1 MRRKI
6 SMVLALIMVI
16 TAGCSSGRI
25 SSANNNVKKSM
36 TKEEAEIKLHNKLEK
51 ISSNVESV
59 NYQEHR
65 DLGDGK
71 EEFDNLFN
79 ELPDASTEYPNTVDG
94 KGQINIEIASSTEK
108 STNKDNDDAL
118 NEIAAKFNSQGFE
131 VNGKTISV
139 SITPITSGDAI
150 DYIKTGKKV
159 WDVYTPSNQ
168 YWGRVLESEG
178 VTVNLI
184 SDRMAGNT
192 AGLVFEKNA
201 YKTFTDE
208 YGEATIGAVIQA
220 VKDGNLSFGY
230 TNPYPSSTGINFLIE
245 LLHSADAANIL
256 SENAKQSLID
266 FSKNIDLIAYST
278 IQMTQSARKG
288 SVKAFVYEHQKF
300 VNTPELKDYIFIPFG
315 IRHDNPVYAIG
326 DLGDEKMQVVD
337 KFFEYCMTSESQSIF
352 TKKGFNQKE
361 SESYAGAMHDING
374 TTILAAQR
382 LWKSE
387 KNQSEIMLI
396 PIIDISGSMEGEINI
411 IKETLYSLTESIGEQ
426 HHVGLVSY
434 DTDVYINLPVG
445 RFDMKW
451 KSYYRG
457 ALNTLRPGSA
467 TATNNALLVALDMAL
482 DYKESHPEV
491 RPVLILMSDGAQNE
505 GYSLGEVEDI
515 ISGLGITIHTIGYN
529 QDLDTLR
536 TIANL
541 NESVYISAKT
551 DNVLYKLKSFFNA
564 EL

>member
-1 MRRKI
+1 MRRRI
-6 SMVLALIMVI
+6 SVVLALIMVM
-16 TAGCSSGRI
+16 TAGCSSTDPAG
-25 SSANNNVKKSM
+25 SGVKKSIS
-36 TKEEAEIKLHNKLEK
+36 KEEAEIKLHNKLEK
-51 ISSNVESV
+51 LSSNVEAV
-59 NYQEHR
+59 NYLDYR

-71 EEFDNLFN
+71 EVFDNLFN
-79 ELPDASTEYPNTVDG
+79 ELPDAETEYPNTVNG
-94 KGQINIEIASSTEK
+94 SGQINIEIASSTEK

-118 NEIAAKFNSQGFE
+118 NEIAQQFNRQGFT
-131 VNGKTISV
+131 VDGKTISV
-139 SITPITSGDAI
+139 SVTPISSGDAV

-178 VTVNLI
+178 VTVNLKAE
-184 SDRMAGNT
+184 RMAGNT

-201 YKTFTDE
+201 YQTFTDE
-208 YGEATIGAVIQA
+208 YGEATIGTVAQA
-220 VKDGNLSFGY
+220 VKDGKLSFGY
-230 TNPYPSSTGINFLIE
+230 TNPYPSSTGLNFLIE
-245 LLHSADAANIL
+245 LLYSADSANIL
-256 SENAKQSLID
+256 SEKARQSLID

-300 VNTPELKDYIFIPFG
+300 VNTPELKDYVFIPFG
-315 IRHDNPVYAIG
+315 IRHDNPVYTIG
-326 DLGDEKMQVVD
+326 TLDEAKMQAVD
-337 KFFEYCMTSESQSIF
+337 QFIDYCLSAESQALF
-352 TKKGFNQKE
+352 TKKGFNQKD
-361 SESYAGAMHDING
+361 SEAFAGAAHDIDG

-387 KNQSEIMLI
+387 KNQGEIMLI
-396 PIIDISGSMEGEINI
+396 PIIDVSGSMEGEINI
-411 IKETLYSLTESIGEQ
+411 IRETLYSLTESIGEQ
-426 HHVGLVSY
+426 HHVGLVTY

-482 DYKESHPEV
+482 QYKESHPEV

-505 GYSLGEVEDI
+505 GYDLKEVEEI
-515 ISGLGITIHTIGYN
+515 IRGLGITIHTVGYN
-529 QDLDTLR
+529 QDLDTLK

-541 NESVYISAKT
+541 NESVYISAQT

>member
-1 MRRKI
+1 MKRKI
-6 SMVLALIMVI
+6 SIALAIIMAV
-16 TAGCSSGRI
+16 TAGCGGSSG
-25 SSANNNVKKSM
+25 STSNGVKKSI

-51 ISSNVESV
+51 LSSNVETV
-59 NYQEHR
+59 NYLDHR

-71 EEFDNLFN
+71 EVFDNLFN
-79 ELPDASTEYPNTVDG
+79 ELPDAATEYPNTVNG
-94 KGQINIEIASSTEK
+94 NGQINIEVASSTEK

-118 NEIAAKFNSQGFE
+118 NEIAEKFNSQGFE
-131 VNGKTISV
+131 VDGKTISV
-139 SITPITSGDAI
+139 SITPISSGDAV

-159 WDVYTPSNQ
+159 WDVYAPSNQ

-178 VTVNLI
+178 VTVNLET
-184 SDRMAGNT
+184 DRMAGNT

-208 YGEATIGAVIQA
+208 YGEATIGTVVQA
-220 VKDGNLSFGY
+220 VKDGKLSFGY
-230 TNPYPSSTGINFLIE
+230 TNPYPSSTGLNFLIE
-245 LLHSADAANIL
+245 LLYSSDPANLL
-256 SENAKQSLID
+256 SETARQSLIS

-278 IQMTQSARKG
+278 IQMTQSARNG

-300 VNTPELKDYIFIPFG
+300 VNTPELKDYVFIPFG
-315 IRHDNPVYAIG
+315 IRHDNPVYTIG
-326 DLGDEKMQVVD
+326 NLDESKKQAVD
-337 KFFEYCMTSESQSIF
+337 KFLEYCLSDESQKIF
-352 TKKGFNQKE
+352 TKKGFNQADFE
-361 SESYAGAMHDING
+361 SFTGEAHDIDG
-374 TTILAAQR
+374 MTILSAQR

-396 PIIDISGSMEGEINI
+396 PIIDISGSMEGDINI
-411 IKETLYSLTESIGEQ
+411 IRETLYSLTESIGEQ

-434 DTDVYINLPVG
+434 DTDVYVNLPVG

-482 DYKESHPEV
+482 EYKESNPEV

-505 GYSLGEVEDI
+505 GYDLKEIQDI

-529 QDLDTLR
+529 QDLDTLK
-536 TIANL
+536 TIANI
-541 NESVYISAKT
+541 NESVYISAQT